1 MKQIFFILCT
11 LLPIG
16 AMAQWGPL
24 LNPQEIQFYAE
35 SGNKNLATTFRF
47 SKMLM
52 YNYKPMY
59 VLIFFLRNK
68 EWLPPIQNHE
78 LYLID
83 DNNDTIRLRSVHGGE
98 AISWTGY
105 PLGGS
110 TQYRAALYSYY
121 VCSPG
126 YIVDDIDEFL
136 SHTYVGYGIGNNV
149 RKKDFREGNQKF
161 ISKFNKNMKLA
172 AKRAKPT
179 STSNPLLPYYIEY
192 LYRTGE
198 LKDETISLLD
208 R

>member
-1 MKQIFFILCT
+1 MKRILFILCT

-83 DNNDTIRLRSVHGGE
+83 DKNDTIRLRSVLQDK
-98 AISWTGY
+98 AISWEGY
-105 PLGGS
+105 PWGGS
-110 TQYRAALYSYY
+110 TYYAAAIYLYYE
-121 VCSPG
+121 CQLM

-149 RKKDFREGNQKF
+149 RKIDLREGNQKF

-192 LYRTGE
+192 LYRIGE
-198 LKDETISLLD
+198 LKDE
-208 R
+208 

>member
-1 MKQIFFILCT
+1 MKQLLYILC
-11 LLPIG
+11 LICLPLS
-16 AMAQWGPL
+16 MQAQWGPL

-35 SGNKNLATTFRF
+35 PGSKNLATTFKF
-47 SKMLM
+47 YKMVM

-59 VLIFFLRNK
+59 VFVLYVRNK

-83 DNNDTIRLRSVHGGE
+83 DKNDTIRLRSVHGNE

-121 VCSPG
+121 VCSSG

-161 ISKFNKNMKLA
+161 ISKFNKNMKHA

-198 LKDETISLLD
+198 LKDETISL
-208 R
+208 

>member
-1 MKQIFFILCT
+1 MKQILLILFT

-83 DNNDTIRLRSVHGGE
+83 DKNDTIRLRSVLQDK
-98 AISWTGY
+98 AISWEGY
-105 PLGGS
+105 PWGGS
-110 TQYRAALYSYY
+110 TYYAAAIYLYYE
-121 VCSPG
+121 CQLM

-149 RKKDFREGNQKF
+149 RKIDLREGNQKF

-172 AKRAKPT
+172 AKRAMKT
-179 STSNPLLPYYIEY
+179 NTYIFIPYYTEY
-192 LYRTGE
+192 LYRIGE
-198 LKDETISLLD
+198 LKDEEISL
-208 R
+208 

>member
-1 MKQIFFILCT
+1 MKRILFILFT

-78 LYLID
+78 LYLIM
-83 DNNDTIRLRSVHGGE
+83 IR
-98 AISWTGY
+98 T
-105 PLGGS
+105 
-110 TQYRAALYSYY
+110 TQF
-121 VCSPG
+121 V
-126 YIVDDIDEFL
+126 
-136 SHTYVGYGIGNNV
+136 
-149 RKKDFREGNQKF
+149 
-161 ISKFNKNMKLA
+161 
-172 AKRAKPT
+172 
-179 STSNPLLPYYIEY
+179 
-192 LYRTGE
+192 
-198 LKDETISLLD
+198 
-208 R
+208 

>member
-1 MKQIFFILCT
+1 MKQIFFILCA
-11 LLPIG
+11 LLPVG
-16 AMAQWGPL
+16 MQAQWGPL
-24 LNPQEIQFYAE
+24 RNPAETQFYAE
-35 SGNKNLATTFRF
+35 PGTKGTATTFRF
-47 SKMLM
+47 SQMVQDP
-52 YNYKPMY
+52 YKPMY
-59 VLIFFLRNK
+59 IFQLFVRNK

-83 DNNDTIRLRSVHGGE
+83 DKNDTIRLRSVHGGE

-149 RKKDFREGNQKF
+149 RKIDLREGNQKF

-192 LYRTGE
+192 LYRIGE
-198 LKDETISLLD
+198 LKDEEISL
-208 R
+208 

>member
-1 MKQIFFILCT
+1 MKQLLYILC
-11 LLPIG
+11 LICLPLS
-16 AMAQWGPL
+16 MQAQWGPL

-35 SGNKNLATTFRF
+35 PGSKNLATTFKF
-47 SKMLM
+47 YKMVM

-59 VLIFFLRNK
+59 VFVLYVRNK

-83 DNNDTIRLRSVHGGE
+83 DKNDTIRLRSVHGNE

-192 LYRTGE
+192 LYRIGE
-198 LKDETISLLD
+198 LKDETISL
-208 R
+208 

>member
-1 MKQIFFILCT
+1 MKQILLILFT

-59 VLIFFLRNK
+59 VLIF
-68 EWLPPIQNHE
+68 
-78 LYLID
+78 
-83 DNNDTIRLRSVHGGE
+83 
-98 AISWTGY
+98 
-105 PLGGS
+105 
-110 TQYRAALYSYY
+110 YRAALYSYY